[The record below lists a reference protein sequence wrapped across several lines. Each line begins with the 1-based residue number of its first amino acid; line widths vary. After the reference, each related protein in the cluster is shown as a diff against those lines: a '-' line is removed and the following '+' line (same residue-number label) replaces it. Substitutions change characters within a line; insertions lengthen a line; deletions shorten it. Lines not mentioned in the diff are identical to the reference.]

1 MNYLIKRAV
10 PCVKWW
16 PGKPLPQMSGRRPV
30 RNQTRSRSS
39 GPGPK
44 WCGGQKIYTQ
54 PPGSQ
59 STLVNSCLTD
69 EGRQK
74 QERQWWDWGG
84 FEISP
89 KEVIS
94 ACWEKLKDKKIRLTF
109 RDFRFLL
116 NATWKQTHT
125 HTQTKEKCIHGV
137 QNVRSPKDN
146 EYKMEEILRNS
157 NQRVVL
163 PQ

>member
-69 EGRQK
+69 EGREK

-109 RDFRFLL
+109 RDFWFLL

-125 HTQTKEKCIHGV
+125 HTKEKCIHGV